1 MSQTYNE
8 EGRNVLPSDFD
19 GVFKFTNFTSE
30 DFIARWDSVEYR
42 FPANMTSPMVMNFTP
57 VEIQNIRK
65 KFARE
70 LGIREYYKTDSFKNK
85 DNPNQ
90 GYRPPLYSDSDLKPF
105 IQRCLEP
112 LPVAHAEVKVLPRK
126 GNAENMKT
134 DEKGRKVSR
143 VIEKDVDQLIE
154 NGSTQIK

>member
-8 EGRNVLPSDFD
+8 EGRNILPQDFD
-19 GVFKFTNFTSE
+19 GIFKFTNFTNE
-30 DFIARWDSVEYR
+30 DFIAKWDSVEYK

-57 VEIQNIRK
+57 VEIQSIRK

-70 LGIREYYKTDSFKNK
+70 LAIREYYNTESFKNK

-90 GYRPPLYSDSDLKPF
+90 GYKPPLYSDNDLKPF

-112 LPVAHAEVKVLPRK
+112 LPVAQAIVKVLPRK
-126 GNAENMKT
+126 GHADDMKT
-134 DEKGRKVSR
+134 DEKGKKVSR

-154 NGSTQIK
+154 TGSSKV

>member
-1 MSQTYNE
+1 MTYNE
-8 EGRNVLPSDFD
+8 EGRNVLPQDFD
-19 GVFKFTNFTSE
+19 GVFKFTNFTDD
-30 DFIARWDSVEYR
+30 DFTAKWDSVEYK

-70 LGIREYYKTDSFKNK
+70 LAVREYYKTDSFKNK

-112 LPVAHAEVKVLPRK
+112 LPIAQATIKIAPRK
-126 GNAENMKT
+126 GNAENLSK
-134 DEKGRKVSR
+134 DSKGKSVSKVIDQDS
-143 VIEKDVDQLIE
+143 DQLIP
-154 NGSTQIK
+154 NGSTKLG